1 MPRPCHS
8 LYTFDAA
15 AICEAYGQQNYFV
28 KFPTLRSTNRK
39 KQKIQQNLTFTRK
52 EKEEKIVGYC
62 ADADDI
68 KSLLLQHT
76 KTIFFRRFKHCALKR
91 INNGHIVKVHFCV
104 PHDRWMK

>member
-1 MPRPCHS
+1 MPRPCYYS

-15 AICEAYGQQNYFV
+15 AICEAYGQQNFV
-28 KFPTLRSTNRK
+28 NFPTLRSTNRK
-39 KQKIQQNLTFTRK
+39 NKQKIQQTLLSR
-52 EKEEKIVGYC
+52 EKKKEKIVGYC

>member
-15 AICEAYGQQNYFV
+15 AICEAYGQLNFV
-28 KFPTLRSTNRK
+28 NFPTRYTNRK
-39 KQKIQQNLTFTRK
+39 KTDNTTTLTFTRK
-52 EKEEKIVGYC
+52 EKEKIVGYC

-76 KTIFFRRFKHCALKR
+76 KTIFFEDS
-91 INNGHIVKVHFCV
+91 NIVH
-104 PHDRWMK
+104 

>member
-1 MPRPCHS
+1 MPRPCYYS

-15 AICEAYGQQNYFV
+15 AICEAYGQQNFV
-28 KFPTLRSTNRK
+28 NFPTRSTNRK
-39 KQKIQQNLTFTRK
+39 TENKTNLTFTRK
-52 EKEEKIVGYC
+52 EKEKIVGYC